1 MSKKFKH
8 ALVVGKFAPLHLGHK
23 YLIDTALENA
33 EKVVIIHYGS
43 KEFGIDSGDVSTA
56 LCKQYDDLSDEVLM
70 IITNPF
76 ECWGLTSKNSE
87 FEHRHAVALAL
98 LMHQIRNDEIDLDID
113 SVFSSETYGEPFAAF
128 LSGYFRKEIT
138 HQMVDLDRVKYP
150 VSATKIRNGELERSV
165 WALM

>member
-1 MSKKFKH
+1 MSKEFKH

-33 EKVVIIHYGS
+33 DKVLVAHYGAEEYGISSFDVFDKLVEIYGEGNEGRLVIICRPIHC
-43 KEFGIDSGDVSTA
+43 E
-56 LCKQYDDLSDEVLM
+56 
-70 IITNPF
+70 
-76 ECWGLTSKNSE
+76 GLTSHSSE
-87 FEHRHAVALAL
+87 FEHRLGLAN
-98 LMHQIRNDEIDLDID
+98 MIEGCKSVYEGFTDID